1 MTQPDSNRPS
11 SAVDSTARGVQPSW
25 QQPGW
30 IAHTQ
35 LLLESY
41 RHWLGRDLVDRS
53 GDLDAQAERLF
64 EAPFVVVSH
73 GTQADPILSY
83 GNRTALNLWKLDI
96 ATLLATPSRQTAEPM
111 HRDERARL
119 LDRTSREGYVDDYE
133 GIRIASDGRRFR
145 IRDALIWNLIDAR
158 GDLVGQAATFADWE
172 FLS

>member
-1 MTQPDSNRPS
+1 MKQHNPHHPEITAGDTTQSPGSN
-11 SAVDSTARGVQPSW
+11 W
-25 QQPGW
+25 QQHGW

-35 LLLESY
+35 LLLDSY
-41 RHWLGRDLVDRS
+41 FHWLRRDLVDRS
-53 GDLDAQAERLF
+53 GDLETQARRLY

-83 GNRTALNLWKLDI
+83 GNRTALELWKLNA
-96 ATLLATPSRQTAEPM
+96 ATLLTTPSRLTAEPV

-119 LDRTSREGYVDDYE
+119 LERTSRAGYVDDYQ

-145 IRDALIWNLIDAR
+145 IRNALVWNLIDAGGNR
-158 GDLVGQAATFADWE
+158 VGQAATFAEWE